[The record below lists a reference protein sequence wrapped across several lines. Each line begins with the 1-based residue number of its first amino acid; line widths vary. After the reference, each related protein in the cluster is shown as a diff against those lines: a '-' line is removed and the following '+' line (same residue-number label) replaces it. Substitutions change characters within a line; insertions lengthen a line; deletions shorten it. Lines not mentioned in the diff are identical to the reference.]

1 VLTGAA
7 QHAEKDTIPH
17 RRGVGRAKQSVA
29 WLLSLASLVSMNAVA
44 APPLSASPTVE
55 ELRALSIEDLANI
68 EIISVSKRPE
78 PLSQAPASIYVITS
92 EDIRRSGAVTL
103 PDVLRLAPNLQ
114 VSRVSS
120 SGYAISA
127 RGFSTFESAIKLLV
141 LIDGRSIYTPLH
153 AGVFWDQNQ
162 VMVEDIDRIE
172 VISGPGGTLW
182 GANAFNGVI
191 NIITRNSS
199 ETQGG
204 LLSGQYGNVD
214 QRAAV
219 RYGGKLGEH
228 GSYRVYAQ
236 DLERGPMAHADGTSA
251 TDAWDSEQGGF
262 RTDWAAGNNAFTV
275 QGDIFDNAFDVG
287 NRNRGKNL
295 LTRWKHQLGGGS
307 SLELQAYYDTVDRTA
322 PGVSDALETYDF
334 QAQHSFRLGDNHQI
348 VWGGGYR
355 VVNDEFINHVNVFV
369 LQPESDTLQLGNVF
383 GQDSIKLENDLTL
396 TLGTKF
402 EHSSLSGL
410 DYLPSA
416 RLAWQVTPDHM
427 LWTAVS
433 RAVRTPSRFDRDLTA
448 PGFLEPASDFESEK
462 LMAYE
467 IGYRGQPTTNTSLS
481 TTLFLHDYSDLRVL
495 AVSPTS
501 GLFTFDNKMEG
512 IIYGIEAWGDYQVR
526 PWWRLSAGFT
536 LMQKNLDLKPGAVTA
551 ALDQHAGNDPDHQF
565 SIRSSMDLLDNVEF
579 DIGLRSIDDL
589 PNPTV
594 PSYLELDARIAWQV
608 TDQLEL
614 SISGFNLLDNRHPET
629 GAAATRIE
637 VPRTVLAGARW
648 RF

>member
-1 VLTGAA
+1 M
-7 QHAEKDTIPH
+7 
-17 RRGVGRAKQSVA
+17 S
-29 WLLSLASLVSMNAVA
+29 AVA
-44 APPLSASPTVE
+44 APPLSAKPTVE

-68 EIISVSKRPE
+68 EITSVSKRPE

-114 VSRVSS
+114 VSRLSS
-120 SGYAISA
+120 SSYAISA
-127 RGFSTFESAIKLLV
+127 RGFSTFESANKLLV
-141 LIDGRSIYTPLH
+141 MIDGRSIYTPLH

-236 DLERGPMAHADGTSA
+236 DLERGPMVHPDGTSA

-262 RTDWAAGNNAFTV
+262 RTDWAAGRNAFTI
-275 QGDIFDNAFDVG
+275 QGDVFDNAFDVG

-295 LTRWKHQLGGGS
+295 LARWKHQLEGGS
-307 SLELQAYYDTVDRTA
+307 NLEIQAYYDTVDRTA
-322 PGVSDALETYDF
+322 LGINDSLETYDL
-334 QAQHSFRLGDNHQI
+334 QAQHSIRLGERHLV

-355 VVNDEFINHVNVFV
+355 VVNDEFRNTLNVFT

-383 GQDSIKLENDLTL
+383 AQDSIKLENDLTL
-396 TLGTKF
+396 TLGNKF

-410 DYLPSA
+410 EYLPSA

-433 RAVRTPSRFDRDLTA
+433 RAVRTPSRFDRDLQA
-448 PGFLEPASDFESEK
+448 PGILEPASDFESEK
-462 LMAYE
+462 LIAYE

-481 TTLFLHDYSDLRVL
+481 ATLFLHDYSDLRVL
-495 AVSPTS
+495 AVSPSS
-501 GLFTFDNKMEG
+501 GLLTFDNKLEG
-512 IIYGIEAWGDYQVR
+512 TIYGIEAWGDYRVR
-526 PWWRLSAGFT
+526 PWWRLGAGFT
-536 LMQKNLDLKPGAVTA
+536 LMQKNLDLKPGAITA

-579 DIGLRSIDDL
+579 DVGLRSIDDL
-589 PNPTV
+589 PNPMV
-594 PSYLELDARIAWQV
+594 PSYLELDARLAWHV

-614 SISGFNLLDNRHPET
+614 SLSGFNLLDNRHPET